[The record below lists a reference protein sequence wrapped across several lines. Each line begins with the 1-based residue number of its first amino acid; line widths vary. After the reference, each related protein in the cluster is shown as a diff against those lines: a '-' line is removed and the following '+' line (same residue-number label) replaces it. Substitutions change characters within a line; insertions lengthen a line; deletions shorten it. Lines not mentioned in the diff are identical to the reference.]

1 MRFSHTVLTCFLADD
16 ALAMMSRDD
25 LHLTF
30 LVSRGW
36 FRNSLFGHFSRCGC
50 GCGFRGD
57 LEIPYRVDLVDPE

>member
-1 MRFSHTVLTCFLADD
+1 MDRMRIATEEILRSIDAD

-36 FRNSLFGHFSRCGC
+36 FRNS
-50 GCGFRGD
+50 
-57 LEIPYRVDLVDPE
+57 